1 MNLPLEAWF
10 QQEETEGA
18 RAGDVR
24 WALSSSGIFSV
35 SSVRY
40 AIDDLSLVPGDHKEF
55 VWSNWV
61 PSRVNVL
68 AWRVFH
74 GRLPTKSNLEK
85 RGLPLVS
92 TSCPLCSNEVEDE
105 KHLFIE
111 CNISRK
117 VLLDIC
123 SWWGTNLNGIESV
136 DHLLN
141 WGDKLNLMGN
151 KKAAFLG
158 IIYSYFWSIWKLRN
172 GKLFH
177 NRCTERELLLAN
189 QVQALSFFWFKNG
202 VKSLDLRNKWLEW
215 CCFPFSCL

>member
-1 MNLPLEAWF
+1 MATKKKGGLGIGSLRAQNLALLSSWWWRFKKEDSPLWKKVICALHGKDGGFSNSKGKFPGVWRNVLKIQSDFQNLNLPLEAWF

-24 WALSSSGIFSV
+24 WTLSSSGIFSV

-141 WGDKLNLMGN
+141 
-151 KKAAFLG
+151 
-158 IIYSYFWSIWKLRN
+158 
-172 GKLFH
+172 
-177 NRCTERELLLAN
+177 
-189 QVQALSFFWFKNG
+189 
-202 VKSLDLRNKWLEW
+202 
-215 CCFPFSCL
+215 